1 MAARLRKQ
9 PGGFVLV
16 PPNCEPGSACLSVF
30 AVFLPQGKIPLGN
43 SALTMIS
50 VWLGSGG
57 RADSPRFDM
66 LAGDA
71 GLGFGRASHV
81 TQQGFRAGVWQR
93 A

>member
-9 PGGFVLV
+9 TGGFVLGAWSI
-16 PPNCEPGSACLSVF
+16 NLRNARLSGF
-30 AVFLPQGKIPLGN
+30 AVVLPQGKIRRGN

-50 VWLGSGG
+50 VWLASYG

-71 GLGFGRASHV
+71 GLGFGRASHAA
-81 TQQGFRAGVWQR
+81 Q
-93 A
+93 

>member
-9 PGGFVLV
+9 TGGFVLGAWSI
-16 PPNCEPGSACLSVF
+16 NLRNACLSGF
-30 AVFLPQGKIPLGN
+30 AVVLPQGKIRRGN

-50 VWLGSGG
+50 VWLASYG

-71 GLGFGRASHV
+71 GLGFGRASHA
-81 TQQGFRAGVWQR
+81 TQ
-93 A
+93 